1 MRCISKGMQV
11 YYGLPVFITISPD
24 EKNEGIMFRLMR
36 VRQSDPAWIYDEEL
50 RSFAG
55 PNSPKFL
62 EEDIGRG
69 HIPGYEARRAA
80 LAQKPQAA
88 ALGFRVHLTLLLR
101 AAFRSPSL
109 SSLSHMHVPR
119 RTRVSMR

>member
-1 MRCISKGMQV
+1 M

-88 ALGFRVHLTLLLR
+88 PSD
-101 AAFRSPSL
+101 AAAARSFRSPSL